1 MNKAEKRMCNII
13 NQGRL
18 KMHKIKTK
26 KQQFVLSLLLLMII
40 PVSAQDLSLPKI
52 HTTVAVQTEF
62 YFGEDDTILGYQVP
76 DNKFTARY
84 AAIELEGKL
93 GKYVEYNLEM
103 GTASCLGPGAA
114 VNMIEAG
121 IFFKPINFLKMGIIR
136 GHIMRGFE
144 LYEECMDVLTAEKPR
159 FFKTFAP
166 CHPTGAV
173 MDLDYDFTETVGFSA
188 QLSYLNGTQKGTIT
202 EEHDMNL
209 GIILRIPVPG
219 LSIGGFYTDMQQDF
233 EFDEEL
239 DKASRNG
246 FGLNYD
252 AFNVHLRGEY
262 YLGKGFFSIYPDV
275 LSEDLEMRAFFFE
288 GAYMWE
294 TGITELPY
302 VEPYVMYQ
310 SWDKGYNV
318 EGDQKYT
325 YITAGLTLGLGSP
338 NTKLRIDYEIPREF
352 PDDTYEEAS
361 RIILRLQVGY

>member
-1 MNKAEKRMCNII
+1 MNNAEKRMCNII
-13 NQGRL
+13 NQARL

-26 KQQFVLSLLLLMII
+26 RQQFVLSLLLLMIT
-40 PVSAQDLSLPKI
+40 PVSAQYLSLAKI

-76 DNKFTARY
+76 DNKFSARY

-103 GTASCLGPGAA
+103 GTATCLGPGAA
-114 VNMIEAG
+114 VNMMEAG
-121 IFFKPINFLKMGIIR
+121 IFFKPINFLKMGIMR

-173 MDLDYDFTETVGFSA
+173 MDLDYDFTETMGFSA

-288 GAYMWE
+288 GAYEWA
-294 TGITELPY
+294 TGNTAVSY
-302 VEPYVMYQ
+302 VQPYVMYQ

-325 YITAGLTLGLGSP
+325 YITAGLTLELGSP

-352 PDDTYEEAS
+352 PDDTYEEAA
-361 RIILRLQVGY
+361 RLIIRLQVGY

>member
-1 MNKAEKRMCNII
+1 MKNAGKGMHNIANKKS
-13 NQGRL
+13 L
-18 KMHKIKTK
+18 
-26 KQQFVLSLLLLMII
+26 FVLSISLLMFI
-40 PVSAQDLSLPKI
+40 PIYAQNLKTPEI
-52 HTTVAVQTEF
+52 HLTVTVQTEF

-76 DNKFTARY
+76 NNKFATRY
-84 AAIELEGKL
+84 AAIELEGEL
-93 GKYVEYNLEM
+93 GKYVVYNLEM
-103 GTASCLGPGAA
+103 GTATCLGPGAA
-114 VNMIEAG
+114 VNMMEAG
-121 IFFKPINFLKMGIIR
+121 IFFKPINFLKMGIMR

-144 LYEECMDVLTAEKPR
+144 LYEGCMDVLTAEKPR

-173 MDLDYDFTETVGFSA
+173 MDLDYDFTETVGISA
-188 QLSYLNGTQKGTIT
+188 QLAYLNGTQKGTIT
-202 EEHDMNL
+202 EEHDLNL
-209 GIILRIPVPG
+209 GIILCTPVPG
-219 LSIGGFYTDMQQDF
+219 FSIGGFYTDMQQDF

-275 LSEDLEMRAFFFE
+275 LSEDLEMRVFFFE

-294 TGITELPY
+294 TGITALPY

-318 EGDQKYT
+318 EGNQKYT

-338 NTKLRIDYEIPREF
+338 NTKLRIDYEIPKEF
-352 PDDTYEEAS
+352 PDDTYEEAA
-361 RIILRLQVGY
+361 RLIIRLQMGY